1 MNAESIATISMWV
14 DIVFIK
20 NLPGTLHPGGGD
32 GVFPKR
38 TTWVE

>member
-1 MNAESIATISMWV
+1 MNAESIAPVSMRV

-20 NLPGTLHPGGGD
+20 KLPGTLHPGGGAV
-32 GVFPKR
+32 VFPKR